1 MRRRGAGCRAGWI
14 PALVFV
20 CAGACG
26 GGGDKPPIFTPVSV
40 TSDGSIHTLTLGDLK
55 MVVDGAKGA
64 RITEFS
70 LQGTNVLVTRD
81 QNHDNYGSTYWPS
94 PQASWCALGG
104 GCWPPPAAIDSGAY
118 TGGTDSANS
127 IAAHER

>member
-1 MRRRGAGCRAGWI
+1 M
-14 PALVFV
+14 FV
-20 CAGACG
+20 CAGGCG
-26 GGGDKPPIFTPVSV
+26 GGGDKPPVFTPVSV

-55 MVVDGAKGA
+55 MVIDGARGA

-94 PQASWCALGG
+94 PQARWCAWAEAAGHR
-104 GCWPPPAAIDSGAY
+104 PPPSTAGLTRVAPLLRARCS
-118 TGGTDSANS
+118 
-127 IAAHER
+127 